1 MKTPEL
7 DSSAEGGSLDPLVRA
22 LRDGGYAVADG
33 IADVRNL
40 IHAVSDDNEQPLCS
54 GYRVFPDGTKCKGC
68 ADCSP
73 NGLNSATSGGDQR

>member
-7 DSSAEGGSLDPLVRA
+7 DSSAEGGSLDPLA
-22 LRDGGYAVADG
+22 LRDEGYAVADG

-40 IHAVSDDNEQPLCS
+40 IHAVSDDSTQPLCS
-54 GYRVFPDGTKCKGC
+54 GYRVFPDGTKCEGC

-73 NGLNSATSGGDQR
+73 NVELRNPTP

>member
-1 MKTPEL
+1 MENTQ
-7 DSSAEGGSLDPLVRA
+7 DSNAASGSLDRLVRA
-22 LRDGGYAVADG
+22 LRDNGYAVADG

-54 GYRVFPDGTKCKGC
+54 GYGVFPDGTRCEGC

-73 NGLNSATSGGDQR
+73 NEKLSHRASDKKL